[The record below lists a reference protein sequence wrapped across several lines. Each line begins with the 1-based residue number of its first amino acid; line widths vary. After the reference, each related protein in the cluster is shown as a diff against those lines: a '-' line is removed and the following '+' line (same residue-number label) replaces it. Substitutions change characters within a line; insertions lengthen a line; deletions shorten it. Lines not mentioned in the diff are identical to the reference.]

1 MSASGEKVDTNLYS
15 RQIGTF
21 GMETMGKLIKMKIL
35 IVGLRGLGVETAKN
49 IILAGPHEVQLYDP
63 EKVKINDLGGN
74 FYLKLEDVNKT
85 RRDEAS
91 ITQLSELN
99 PYVHVS
105 IMKGELIKNITNFNV
120 VVITEMR
127 PKEELIE
134 IDEICRKNKIAF
146 IYSAILGLSGFIFDD
161 FGPEHT
167 ILDDNGEDCKTYIVK
182 LISND
187 GCVTIDDSLGGGK
200 FAPGDGD
207 YVKFR
212 EVGGMTQLNDGKPRE
227 IKVISQSSFKVVN
240 EDFSKYPE
248 FTDGGIVEQVKVPKK
263 KSYKSLKERFETLF
277 DEKPIDPLDFSKF
290 GRNELL
296 FITFLALHE
305 YYSKNKSLPEL
316 NNKSQVDEIVKRTKE
331 LYDQNSKLAKDG
343 KLNWFSGV
351 QDWDEKIPAQVAAWS
366 RAEISPVCAFL
377 GGVLAQEIVKYTGK
391 YTPINQ
397 WLLFD
402 FFETVANLGDKVDRT
417 LKNSRYDDQIA
428 IYGNEIQKKI
438 EESNI
443 FMIGAGAL
451 GCEFLKNFAL
461 MGMSTAKGKNLIV
474 TDNDNIETSNLNRQ
488 FLFRKTDIGHSKS
501 KCACEAVKK
510 MNPAFNSKDLQSL
523 VAPVNERIFNEK
535 FWNDQTYI
543 INAVDNIQARKYI
556 DNQCTTYGK
565 CLIDSGTLGT
575 KAHVQMVVPHV
586 TSCYNDSQD
595 PPEEG
600 VPLCTMHNFPAMIEH
615 CIEWGRDHFNEYF
628 TDVIND
634 AKKLLENK
642 EKFYSDLKKEGN
654 TTLQLTKLKFIKQH
668 VVLAAEKN
676 IDKVIE
682 FAVMQYTENFQ
693 YRIQQL
699 LFNFPEDYMNKDGTK
714 FWAGSK
720 RVPHP
725 IPYSVENPLA
735 LMFVKNYA
743 TILARALSI
752 KGDLSDNHIKEVSS
766 KVKIPPFVAKTVK
779 IKVKDDEPD
788 EPKAPANEQ
797 EIEEAELSHLM
808 KELSIYDKEKAN
820 PDNLHPEDFEKDD
833 DSNGH
838 IDFIHACSNLRAQ
851 NYKIKECDRQKTKM
865 IAGKIIP
872 AIATT
877 TAAITGIVSLQLYT
891 LYQTNKI
898 DFLRDCYLNLAI
910 NSIFMSEP
918 KPAIKMKDK
927 DNDPILLGPVK
938 AIPPNWTVWDKI
950 IIEKSMTCKELIDYI
965 MEKYKVEVSI
975 ITAGSVTIIQTFMPS
990 SKKRLPQKIEDIYNE
1005 NAKDNAKLGEND
1017 KYLNLEI
1024 SGDIGD
1030 ATAVMPMFKYIFKN

>member
-1 MSASGEKVDTNLYS
+1 MSKSEENVDTNLYS

-35 IVGLRGLGVETAKN
+35 ILGMRGLGVETAKN

-63 EKVKINDLGGN
+63 ELVKINDLGAN
-74 FYLKLEDVNKT
+74 FYLTESDVGKK

-91 ITQLSELN
+91 IAQLSELN

-105 IMKGELIKNITNFNV
+105 IMQGDLMENITKFNA
-120 VVITEMR
+120 VVITEVMD
-127 PKEELIE
+127 KDELIK
-134 IDEICRKNKIAF
+134 IDELCRKNKIAF
-146 IYSAILGLSGFIFDD
+146 IYSAILGLSGFVFDD
-161 FGPEHT
+161 FGPEHN
-167 ILDDNGEDCKTYIVK
+167 ILDDNGEDCKTYVVK

-212 EVGGMTQLNDGKPRE
+212 EVKGMTQLNDGKPRQ
-227 IKVISQSSFKVVN
+227 IKVISQTSFKVEG
-240 EDFSKYPE
+240 EDFTKYPE
-248 FTDGGIVEQVKVPKK
+248 YIDGGYVEQVKVPKK
-263 KSYKSLKERFETLF
+263 HNYKSLKERFETFF
-277 DEKPIDPLDFSKF
+277 DDKPIDPIDFSKF

-296 FITFLALHE
+296 FISFLAIHE
-305 YYSKNKSLPEL
+305 YFSKNKSLPEL
-316 NNKSQVDEIVKRTKE
+316 NNKTQIEEVVKRTKE
-331 LYDQNSKLAKDG
+331 IYDKSKEAK
-343 KLNWFSGV
+343 LPWFQGV
-351 QDWDEKIPAQVAAWS
+351 QDWDEKIPCQIAAWS
-366 RAEISPVCAFL
+366 RSEISPVCAFL
-377 GGVLAQEIVKYTGK
+377 GGVVAQEIVKVTGK

-417 LKNSRYDDQIA
+417 LKNGRYDDQIA
-428 IYGNEIQKKI
+428 IYGNEIQNKI

-461 MGMSTAKGKNLIV
+461 MGMATKPGKELIV

-501 KCACEAVKK
+501 KCACLAVKK

-523 VAPVNERIFNEK
+523 VAPVNEHIFNEA
-535 FWNDQTYI
+535 FWKNQTYI

-654 TTLQLTKLKFIKQH
+654 TTLQLTKLKFIKEH
-668 VVLAAEKN
+668 IVLAAEQN

-699 LFNFPEDYMNKDGTK
+699 LFNFPEDYTNKDGSK
-714 FWAGSK
+714 FWSGSK
-720 RVPHP
+720 RVPHA
-725 IPYSVENPLA
+725 IPYKSDNQLA
-735 LMFVKNYA
+735 FMFVKNYA

-752 KGDLSDNHIKEVSS
+752 KGDLSDEHIKEISS
-766 KVKIPPFVAKTVK
+766 KVKIPDFVPKSVK

-788 EPKAPANEQ
+788 EPTKPAGNEQ
-797 EIEEAELSHLM
+797 EMEEAELNSLM
-808 KELSIYDKEKAN
+808 KELSIYDKKN
-820 PDNLHPEDFEKDD
+820 PDPNKLIPEDFEKDND
-833 DSNGH
+833 ANGH

-851 NYKIKECDRQKTKM
+851 NYKIQECDRQKTKM

-891 LYQTNKI
+891 LYQTDKI

-910 NSIFMSEP
+910 NSIFMNEP
-918 KPAIKMKDK
+918 KPAIKMQDK
-927 DNDPILLGPVK
+927 DYDPILLGPVK
-938 AIPPNWTVWDKI
+938 AIPPNWTVWDKMVI
-950 IIEKSMTCKELIDYI
+950 NKSMTCKELMDYI
-965 MEKYKVEVSI
+965 NEKYGVEVSI
-975 ITAGSVTIIQTFMPS
+975 ITAGNVTIIQTF
-990 SKKRLPQKIEDIYNE
+990 LPAAKARMDQKIEDIYNA
-1005 NAKDNAKLGEND
+1005 NSKIKLGEND

-1030 ATAVMPMFKYIFKN
+1030 ATALMPLFKYVFKN

>member
-1 MSASGEKVDTNLYS
+1 MATSEEKVDTNLYS

-35 IVGLRGLGVETAKN
+35 IIGLRGLGVETAKN
-49 IILAGPHEVQLYDP
+49 TILAGPHEVQIYDP
-63 EKVKINDLGGN
+63 ELVKINDLGAN
-74 FYLKLEDVNKT
+74 FYLTEADVGIK

-91 ITQLSELN
+91 VSQLSELN

-105 IMKGELIKNITNFNV
+105 VMKGELMENITKFNV
-120 VVITEMR
+120 IVITEVMD
-127 PKEELIE
+127 KEKLIK

-146 IYSAILGLSGFIFDD
+146 IYSAILGLSGFVFDD
-161 FGPEHT
+161 FGPEHN

-212 EVGGMTQLNDGKPRE
+212 EVGGMTQLNDGKPRP
-227 IKVISQSSFKVVN
+227 IKVISQTSFKVVD

-248 FTDGGIVEQVKVPKK
+248 YTDGGIVEQVKVPKK
-263 KSYKSLKERFETLF
+263 RNYKSLKERFENFF
-277 DEKPIDPLDFSKF
+277 DETPIDPIDFSKF

-296 FITFLALHE
+296 FISFLSIHE
-305 YYSKNKSLPEL
+305 YFSKNKSLPDL
-316 NNKSQVDEIVKRTKE
+316 NNKAQVEEVVKRTKE
-331 LYDQNSKLAKDG
+331 IYDNYSKLSKEG
-343 KLNWFSGV
+343 KLNWFAGV
-351 QDWDEKIPAQVAAWS
+351 QEWDEKIPCQIASWAK
-366 RAEISPVCAFL
+366 AEISPVCAFL
-377 GGVLAQEIVKYTGK
+377 GGVVSQEIVKFTGK

-417 LKNSRYDDQIA
+417 LKNGRYDDQIA
-428 IYGNEIQKKI
+428 IFGNEIQNKI
-438 EESNI
+438 EDSNI

-461 MGMSTAKGKNLIV
+461 MGMSTKEGKKLIV

-501 KCACEAVKK
+501 KCACIAVKK
-510 MNPAFNSKDLQSL
+510 MNPAFHSQDLQSL
-523 VAPVNERIFNEK
+523 VAPVNEHIFNEK

-634 AKKLLENK
+634 AKKLLEDK
-642 EKFYSDLKKEGN
+642 DKFYSDLKKEGN
-654 TTLQLTKLKFIKQH
+654 TTLQLTKLKNIKEH
-668 VVLAAEKN
+668 VVLAAEQN

-699 LFNFPEDYMNKDGTK
+699 LYNFPEDYTNKDGSK
-714 FWAGSK
+714 FWSGSK

-725 IPYSVENPLA
+725 IPYSCDNELA
-735 LMFVKNYA
+735 FMFVKNYA
-743 TILARALSI
+743 AILARALSI
-752 KGDLSDNHIKEVSS
+752 KGDLSDSHIKEVSS

-788 EPKAPANEQ
+788 EPNAPGNEQ
-797 EIEEAELSHLM
+797 EMEEAELSSLM
-808 KELSIYDKEKAN
+808 KELSIYDKKKAD
-820 PDNLHPEDFEKDD
+820 PDKIHPEDFEKDD

-851 NYKIKECDRQKTKM
+851 NYKIQECDRQKTKM

-918 KPAIKMKDK
+918 KPAIQMKDK

-950 IIEKSMTCKELIDYI
+950 TINKSMTCQELIDYI

-975 ITAGSVTIIQTFMPS
+975 ITSGNVTIIQTFMPS
-990 SKKRLPQKIEDIYNE
+990 SKARLPQKIEDIYNA
-1005 NAKDNAKLGEND
+1005 NSKVKLGENVNH
-1017 KYLNLEI
+1017 LNLEI
-1024 SGDIGD
+1024 SGDIGE
-1030 ATAVMPMFKYIFKN
+1030 ATALMPLFRYVFK